1 MARSSRKRRRS
12 RRAARRPS
20 GAGAASAAPPPAEG
34 PRRRAAQGEP
44 PQALWG
50 SFPLAEIVVFAA
62 LVFVVVGFV
71 LGSERGA
78 ILIGVGLLTG
88 SLAGLEL
95 ALREH
100 LAGYRSHTLVLSAA
114 VGMLVLVPA
123 LLLAPAAIPTT
134 AIIVAALAAGGL
146 AAYGLT
152 ASFRRA
158 SGGLSFRIA
167 RPRR

>member
-1 MARSSRKRRRS
+1 MQAGDDAR
-12 RRAARRPS
+12 RRAAR
-20 GAGAASAAPPPAEG
+20 
-34 PRRRAAQGEP
+34 GEP

-50 SFPLAEIVVFAA
+50 SFPLVEIVVFAA

-71 LGSERGA
+71 LGGQRGA
-78 ILIGVGLLTG
+78 ILIGAGLVAG

-114 VGMLVLVPA
+114 VGMVVLVPL
-123 LLLAPAAIPTT
+123 LLLAPAAIPTA
-134 AIIVAALAAGGL
+134 AIVVVALAAAGL

-152 ASFRRA
+152 TSFRRA